1 MLNLANVF
9 MSDTDIQTLVDL
21 YQILVIKNSIEV
33 IEVHKIF

>member
-9 MSDTDIQTLVDL
+9 MSDTDIQTLVDP

>member
-9 MSDTDIQTLVDL
+9 MSDTDIQTLVDF